1 MILLLTL
8 VHVSSFWEVKFVS
21 VVQSLVVY
29 SINIQGQIDG
39 SQLTFISTSN
49 IF

>member
-1 MILLLTL
+1 MILLFTL
-8 VHVSSFWEVKFVS
+8 VRTSSFWEVKFVS
-21 VVQSLVVY
+21 VVQSSVVY

-39 SQLTFISTSN
+39 NELTFISASN